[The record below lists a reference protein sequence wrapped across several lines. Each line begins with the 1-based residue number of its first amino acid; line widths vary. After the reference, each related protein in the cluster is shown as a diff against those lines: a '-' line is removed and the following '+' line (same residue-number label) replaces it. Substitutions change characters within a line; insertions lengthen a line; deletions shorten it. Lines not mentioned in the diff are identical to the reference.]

1 MATAQDEARPIGAKL
16 LWRLVAPITF
26 LTLLSSLDRAN
37 VSFAALRMN
46 ADIGL
51 TPEMYGIGVGTF
63 FFLGFIGFQFPHAL
77 SQRLLGA
84 RIWIT
89 TWVTLWGL
97 AATAMTFVNTPTE
110 FYVLRFVLGVCESG
124 WAPGIIYYMSQW
136 APRRFRASSIAGSM
150 LAIPLSIIIG
160 GPLSGLLMTIQ
171 NPVGIEGWRFM
182 FFVEGAATVL
192 CGIGAYFY
200 FRNTMEEAGWLND
213 SERAWIRA
221 ELARDAA
228 SAPPEQAANFG
239 AVLTSPRI
247 WAAAGVW
254 FTLLSGAYAI
264 MFWLPQVIRA
274 LAGGNDLEVSVLS
287 ALPWVGVGAGMML
300 NSWHSDKT
308 QERYWHIGLA
318 AVLAAGALVAAALAG
333 PTPAALMLLVLAGL
347 GLGGAQGA
355 YWALPTS
362 FMTGGAAAAGVAL
375 INTVGSSGGV
385 VTPPLIGWIL
395 QGNESIQ
402 APIFTVAGFM
412 VTGIV
417 LLLIVRALEPRGGPP
432 AAEAVRAH

>member
-1 MATAQDEARPIGAKL
+1 
-16 LWRLVAPITF
+16 
-26 LTLLSSLDRAN
+26 
-37 VSFAALRMN
+37 
-46 ADIGL
+46 
-51 TPEMYGIGVGTF
+51 
-63 FFLGFIGFQFPHAL
+63 
-77 SQRLLGA
+77 
-84 RIWIT
+84 
-89 TWVTLWGL
+89 
-97 AATAMTFVNTPTE
+97 
-110 FYVLRFVLGVCESG
+110 
-124 WAPGIIYYMSQW
+124 
-136 APRRFRASSIAGSM
+136 M